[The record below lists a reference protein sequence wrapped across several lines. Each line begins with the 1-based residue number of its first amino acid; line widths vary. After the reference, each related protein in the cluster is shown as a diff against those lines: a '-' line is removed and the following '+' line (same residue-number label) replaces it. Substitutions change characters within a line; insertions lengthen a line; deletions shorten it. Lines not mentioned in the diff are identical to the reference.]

1 MDEIDRKILEV
12 LRKNARMSYKDIA
25 KYVHISDVAVHKR
38 MKKLEQGTIKAYT
51 VLVDQKEYDK
61 NTIAMLALRCEVG
74 KTADIARALSKIE
87 DVFEVYTVLGDYD
100 VMIKIRTRDTKSLK
114 ELVEKHL
121 TRISGINEIRTNI
134 VFDCL
139 KEDIGLITG

>member
-1 MDEIDRKILEV
+1 MDEIDKKILEV
-12 LRKNARMSYKDIA
+12 LRKNARLTYKDIA
-25 KYVHISDVAVHKR
+25 KHVRISDVAVHKR
-38 MKKLEQGTIKAYT
+38 MKKLEQGTIKYT

-61 NTIAMLALRCEVG
+61 NTIALIALRCEVG
-74 KTADIARALSKIE
+74 KTAEIARTLSKIE
-87 DVFEVYTVLGDYD
+87 DVAEVYTVLGDYD
-100 VMIKIRTRDTKSLK
+100 VVVKIRTRDTKSLK

-139 KEDIGLITG
+139 KEDVSLLTG